1 MKPEEILDKIAQQ
14 SGGAMTKANIVNFI
28 NAEIEAGAQ
37 VMQQD
42 NTLIVFKSTQKTTVM
57 FYLFSLDDVNRI
69 GEILTVVF
77 DIFKKMQYE
86 IAETHYD
93 VPALNRVYVA
103 GGAEVTQDPEGGF
116 RAKVR
121 L

>member
-1 MKPEEILDKIAQQ
+1 MKPEELLDKIAKT
-14 SGGAMTKANIVNFI
+14 SGGAMTKADLINFI
-28 NAEIEAGAQ
+28 NAEIASGAQ

-42 NTLIVFKSTQKTTVM
+42 NTLIVFKSTEKTTVM

-69 GEILTVVF
+69 GEILTTVF
-77 DIFKKMQYE
+77 DIFKQMQYE

-93 VPALNRVYVA
+93 VPALNRMYMD